1 MAKIEEVTE
10 HGGSDERWKAQRLAQ
25 KLDVEIQQLKVALSE
40 LDTVKPQK
48 TTYTKRAN
56 VFFLDRRDVIV
67 KTKKIELKEKEKKRH
82 DVGLELR
89 NSSQ

>member
-10 HGGSDERWKAQRLAQ
+10 SSADERWQAQRRAQ

-40 LDTVKPQK
+40 LDTVKPKK
-48 TTYTKRAN
+48 TTHYKKAN

-67 KTKKIELKEKEKKRH
+67 KSKRNELKEKERLRY
-82 DVGLELR
+82 DLGLKLR
-89 NSSQ
+89 ESSA